1 MCDDKSESSAVV
13 LNKEDVIGARKAC
26 MGSNV
31 SVSYSSEPLMM
42 LRGRGSWLYD
52 ETGRRYLDCV
62 NNVAHVGHC
71 HPKVAAATCEQLG
84 LLNTNSRYLHPKRV
98 SYAQRLLATFPPHLG
113 LDTIFMVCSGSEAND
128 LALRLAR
135 AYTKAHDVLVLGGAY
150 HGHTTA
156 LIELSPYKF
165 EGAGGFPQPPHVH
178 QAPAPDV
185 YRGPVG
191 RDHLQPG
198 KAYADLLADV
208 IRDEVTAKGRK
219 LAAFFAES
227 IPGCAGQ
234 LVPPEGYLRAA
245 FEHARAAGAVCIA
258 DEVQTGFGR
267 VGSAFWAFDAQG
279 AVPDVVTLGKPIG
292 NGYPMAAVVTRR
304 DIAQAF
310 ANGMEYFN
318 TFGGSTAACAVGA
331 AVLDAIAAD
340 ALQANAAE
348 VGAYVLARLQT
359 LQERHPLIGDVR
371 GMGLFLGVELVTDRA
386 TRAPAPEQAAAVAM
400 ACRRRGV
407 LVSTDGR
414 HHNVLKIKPP
424 LCFSRDDADVLIAA
438 LDAALADAAA
448 N

>member
-1 MCDDKSESSAVV
+1 MLYVHEPVRKMQKFGDKRAAESSMCDDKSESSAIV

-71 HPKVAAATCEQLG
+71 HPKVAAASCEQLG

-113 LDTIFMVCSGSEAND
+113 LDTVFMVCSGSEA
-128 LALRLAR
+128 
-135 AYTKAHDVLVLGGAY
+135 HDILVLGGAY
-150 HGHTTA
+150 HGHTSA
-156 LIELSPYKF
+156 LIELSPYK
-165 EGAGGFPQPPHVH
+165 
-178 QAPAPDV
+178 APAPDV
-185 YRGPVG
+185 YRGPVR
-191 RDHLQPG
+191 RDHPRPG
-198 KAYADLLADV
+198 PAYADLLADV

-267 VGSAFWAFDAQG
+267 MGSAFWAFDAQG
-279 AVPDVVTLGKPIG
+279 AAPDVVTLGKPIG

-318 TFGGSTAACAVGA
+318 TFGGSTAACAVGV
-331 AVLDAIAAD
+331 AVLDVIAAD
-340 ALQANAAE
+340 GLQANAAD
-348 VGAYVLARLQT
+348 VGVYVLARLRT
-359 LQERHPLIGDVR
+359 LQEKHQLIGDVR
-371 GMGLFLGVELVTDRA
+371 GMGLFVGVELVTDRDR
-386 TRAPAPEQAAAVAM
+386 RAPAPEQAAAVAL

-424 LCFSRDDADVLIAA
+424 LCFSRDPLST
-438 LDAALADAAA
+438 LPEWSTSMCT
-448 N
+448 